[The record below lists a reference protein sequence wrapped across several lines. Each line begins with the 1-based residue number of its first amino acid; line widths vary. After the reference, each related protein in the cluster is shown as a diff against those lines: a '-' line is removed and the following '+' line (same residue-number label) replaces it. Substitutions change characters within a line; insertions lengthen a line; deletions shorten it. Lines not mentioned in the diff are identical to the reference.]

1 MELHKLY
8 GNFVVC
14 FTPKELANL
23 LINDFFLK
31 ITRGLSN
38 PKLKNTTLHDYLL
51 NNSSESRDYEY
62 YVAIF
67 DLYDLFNKDCEICYH
82 LNNKFN
88 LGKSL
93 INTIDDLI
101 RYREEFPDVIV
112 RFKKRYFEFE
122 LKRYKGKLNLE
133 SLYSFVLEKIV
144 KHYSGKTNYLILLQG
159 EPGSKLSYIT
169 FKKLHQ
175 KLRKERIFPGIL
187 GFSFNN
193 DNREMILIR
202 VFPELNQY
210 KRPFRNGSEQ
220 IAEVIN
226 SSY

>member
-1 MELHKLY
+1 MELHKLS
-8 GNFVVC
+8 GNFIVC

-31 ITRGLSN
+31 ITRALSN
-38 PKLKNTTLHDYLL
+38 PKLKDTTLHDYLL

-67 DLYDLFNKDCEICYH
+67 DLYDLFNKDCEICYS
-82 LNNKFN
+82 LNKKFN
-88 LGKSL
+88 LGKSA

-101 RYREEFPDVIV
+101 RYREEFPDVTI

-133 SLYSFVLEKIV
+133 SLHSFVFEKIV
-144 KHYSGKTNYLILLQG
+144 KHYSGKTNYLVLLQG
-159 EPGSKLSYIT
+159 EPGEALSYTT
-169 FKKLHQ
+169 FKKLHK
-175 KLRKERIFPGIL
+175 KLKTEGIFPGIL

-193 DNREMILIR
+193 DNREMIIIR
-202 VFPELNQY
+202 VFPELNQR
-210 KRPFRNGSEQ
+210 KRPFRSGSEQ
-220 IAEVIN
+220 IAEIIN
-226 SSY
+226 AKH